1 MKQQVAQAEISA
13 HTSQNGLEFMK
24 LKNRWGATV
33 ASIYCEKII
42 ICKSTLL
49 KALLQC

>member
-1 MKQQVAQAEISA
+1 MRQQMARAEISA
-13 HTSQNGLEFMK
+13 QTMEHNLTK
-24 LKNRWGATV
+24 VKNRWGATV